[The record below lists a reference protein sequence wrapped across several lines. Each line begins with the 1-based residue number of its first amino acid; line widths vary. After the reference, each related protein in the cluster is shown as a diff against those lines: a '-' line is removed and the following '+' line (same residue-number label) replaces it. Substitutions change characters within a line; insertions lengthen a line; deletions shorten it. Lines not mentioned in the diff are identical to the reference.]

1 MTTYMLIVIVVAS
14 AGGTN
19 GGVHTSMSTVPMQT
33 EALCQTA
40 QREMLL
46 AEKVKLGAVNVTAK
60 CVRVQR

>member
-1 MTTYMLIVIVVAS
+1 MSAYMLIVIVVAS
-14 AGGTN
+14 AGGAS

-33 EALCQTA
+33 EALCHAA

-46 AEKVKLGAVNVTAK
+46 AEKMKLGAINVTAK